1 MIGSNAQFLFFVR
14 PDTSFFACLLS
25 WLAAMGDM
33 IVAKLLNQSLN
44 FVDEALFHLVTSD
57 ILL

>member
-1 MIGSNAQFLFFVR
+1 
-14 PDTSFFACLLS
+14 
-25 WLAAMGDM
+25 MGDM